1 MYLQLVSRNIRE
13 KMKLKCKIIKKI
25 PLIASLAFLVGCTT
39 IPAPKLFSSEADKYA
54 YVKEY
59 MRWYIQKQMK
69 DNEIMGLSIALVD
82 DQKIVWSEG
91 FGYADKER
99 GIKAT
104 PQTRYRAGSITKL
117 FTAMATMKLAEEG
130 KINIDKPF
138 RKYLP
143 EFSIKSRFGSTDNI
157 TPRNIMMHHS
167 GLPGDWLD
175 RMFSTHPLPYT
186 EYVKLIHN
194 EYVAYRPNTILAYS
208 NLAVTLLGDSI
219 EKVSG
224 MKYSDYVDK
233 MLFNPMKMTHAA
245 LNMALIG
252 ENASK
257 SYKEGKETNE
267 YAIGEIPAGALN
279 ISVEELSHL
288 AIMINTNGVYNHHKV
303 LNASTLKK
311 MFTVQNKNIALD
323 VGEEIGLGYFI
334 DKNILG
340 AKDVAYHHGGNTIA
354 QNAYF
359 IVSPD
364 SKLGVVVMANTAGID
379 ATEVAREL
387 LKKAWEAKTGKKIE
401 KKKLVVKHES
411 NFEGTYSTVFGKVS
425 ITKASKDTY
434 NVSTDSGTYKLY
446 KTKNNTYK
454 IKYKLLGLFSI
465 SNDLLDK
472 VELYTDDIEGHHV
485 IVASME
491 SRKFIGG
498 VKVVKPTL
506 IPKAWK
512 AYVGHYKVINNY
524 EMKEFQIKDV
534 EFVIEEGYPLVKT
547 KYASGEISTM
557 ILEPINDTE
566 AIISGLGRSM
576 RETIYFKDSIFHV
589 QGLKF
594 KKVE

>member
-1 MYLQLVSRNIRE
+1 
-13 KMKLKCKIIKKI
+13 MKLKCKTIKKI
-25 PLIASLAFLVGCTT
+25 PLLASLAFLVGCTT
-39 IPAPKLFSSEADKYA
+39 IPEPKPFSSEADKYA

-59 MRWYIQKQMK
+59 MRWYIEKQMD
-69 DNEIMGLSIALVD
+69 DNEIMGLSVALVD
-82 DQKIVWSEG
+82 DQKIVWQEG
-91 FGYADKER
+91 FGYADKAN

-143 EFSIKSRFGSTDNI
+143 MFSIKSRFGSTDTI
-157 TPRNIMMHHS
+157 TPRTIMTHHS
-167 GLPGDWLD
+167 GIPGDWGNTE
-175 RMFSTHPLPYT
+175 FGIHPLPYT
-186 EYVKLIHN
+186 EYVKSIKD
-194 EYVAYRPNTILAYS
+194 EYVAYPPNTIMSYS
-208 NLAVTLLGDSI
+208 NLAVTLLGHAV
-219 EKVSG
+219 ENVSG
-224 MKYSDYVDK
+224 MRYVDYVTK
-233 MLFNPMKMTHAA
+233 ILFKPMNMSHAD
-245 LNMALIG
+245 LKTVLSG
-252 ENASK
+252 YNASK
-257 SYKEGKETNE
+257 SYKEGKETTE
-267 YAIGEIPAGALN
+267 YADGLVPAGALN

-288 AIMINTNGVYNHHKV
+288 AMMINANGVYNHHKV

-311 MFTVQNKNIALD
+311 MFTVQNKNIVLD

-340 AKDVAYHHGGNTIA
+340 TKDVAYHHGGNTIA

-359 IVSPD
+359 IVSPH
-364 SKLGVVVMANTAGID
+364 SKLGVVVMANTSGID

-387 LKKAWEAKTGKKIE
+387 LKKAWEAKTGKKVE
-401 KKKLVVKHES
+401 KKKLLVKHES

-425 ITKASKDTY
+425 IQKVSKDAY

-485 IVASME
+485 IVVSTE

-498 VKVVKPTL
+498 VKVEKPTL

-547 KYASGEISTM
+547 KYASGETST
-557 ILEPINDTE
+557 ILLKPINDTE
-566 AIISGLGRSM
+566 AIIEGLGRSM
-576 RETIYFKDSIFHV
+576 QETIYFKDGIFHG
-589 QGLKF
+589 QGLRF
-594 KKVE
+594 KKVEGKK